1 MLTQSLTVSFAFET
15 WPVYR
20 EDMRIAA
27 LTKGMQNPVIFL
39 FRPPFLVLA
48 IVNSDT
54 HSVRHSFSF
63 ILSFFFIFSLC
74 PTQKKFA
81 AFKMRCSVVLRAE
94 CGDFIG
100 SVRILSDVNESVWRH
115 SRCLLFVIAWHDGCE
130 AAAERG
136 AKTHICPRATVLL
149 PQCLTRYSHRMP

>member
-63 ILSFFFIFSLC
+63 ILSFFHF
-74 PTQKKFA
+74 FA
-81 AFKMRCSVVLRAE
+81 LSNTKEICRFQNEMFCGAQSRVWGFYREREDLIRCE
-94 CGDFIG
+94 
-100 SVRILSDVNESVWRH
+100 
-115 SRCLLFVIAWHDGCE
+115 
-130 AAAERG
+130 
-136 AKTHICPRATVLL
+136 
-149 PQCLTRYSHRMP
+149 